1 MVSRRT
7 RDGYPVTTEVR
18 IGGQTVLVRGRRKN
32 EQFAVP
38 KGRSFGIDHFGLS
51 VPDLESALETL
62 RTRGIKAETSFNN
75 GFTVPTPASP
85 SCVDLTSCGSR
96 SHSSNDRQKGPTREL
111 RAV

>member
-75 GFTVPTPASP
+75 GFTVPPGIAF
-85 SCVDLTSCGSR
+85 LR
-96 SHSSNDRQKGPTREL
+96 GPDEL
-111 RAV
+111 WVEITQQQ